1 MLLRWFFDSDKS
13 AYVKANGLI
22 REAKWTSEGDGKIS
36 WAQAYERR
44 MRILN
49 VEIILA
55 ALIILTGRAVIHRLG
70 SLSGEPVLVLEKTGP
85 GIAETSKRQ
94 ARPCRIY

>member
-1 MLLRWFFDSDKS
+1 
-13 AYVKANGLI
+13 VKANGLI

-44 MRILN
+44 MWIFN

-55 ALIILTGRAVIHRLG
+55 ALIIFAILVVLLFTAWAAFQE
-70 SLSGEPVLVLEKTGP
+70 SLPL
-85 GIAETSKRQ
+85 
-94 ARPCRIY
+94 

>member
-1 MLLRWFFDSDKS
+1 LLLRWFFDSDKS

-55 ALIILTGRAVIHRLG
+55 ALIILTILVVLLFTAWGAFQE
-70 SLSGEPVLVLEKTGP
+70 SLF
-85 GIAETSKRQ
+85 
-94 ARPCRIY
+94 